1 MKGKQRRVKEDFAT
15 IPQAPRYEINSFG
28 VLRNRDTGYI
38 LKWQVHKHGH
48 KFMALKVGGKKVG
61 VSQCSLLWLLHGKIK
76 AKTQP
81 IATVINK
88 GTRTLRFDSLKQCA
102 LFLEKTTSLTFGS
115 IWYRLMRRH
124 VKIAD
129 WDIRYLKS

>member
-48 KFMALKVGGKKVG
+48 KFMARQESRRLAM
-61 VSQCSLLWLLHGKIK
+61 Q
-76 AKTQP
+76 
-81 IATVINK
+81 
-88 GTRTLRFDSLKQCA
+88 FA
-102 LFLEKTTSLTFGS
+102 LAPSRE
-115 IWYRLMRRH
+115 
-124 VKIAD
+124 D
-129 WDIRYLKS
+129 